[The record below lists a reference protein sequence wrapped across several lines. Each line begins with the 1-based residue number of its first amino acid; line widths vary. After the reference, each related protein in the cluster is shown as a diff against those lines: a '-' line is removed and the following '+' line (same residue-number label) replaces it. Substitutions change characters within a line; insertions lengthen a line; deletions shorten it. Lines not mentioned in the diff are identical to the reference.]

1 MEYCATARKITGGRA
16 IITQAERVRNF
27 FKKHPKA
34 KCDEVEEA
42 TGVPKTTIRVYVSK
56 DLKSGRCVRDKDGG
70 LNYSS
75 YFQDSDEKA
84 ELREWQNDVRRE
96 LIDQLLEAN
105 RHETASDQIR
115 LNAKE
120 INKLLNEV
128 TK

>member
-1 MEYCATARKITGGRA
+1 M
-16 IITQAERVRNF
+16 ITQAERVRIF
-27 FKKHPKA
+27 YKGHPKA
-34 KCDEVEEA
+34 DYKEVEEA

-56 DLKSGRCVRDKDGG
+56 DIKAGRCVRDKDGS

-84 ELREWQNDVRRE
+84 ELREWQNEVRRE